1 MSRLSR
7 RQFLAAL
14 YDEATPLSA
23 PQLEKWK
30 ALWAADPLGA
40 YLGAQDDPGFPT
52 YEATSPPAGLLAL
65 PVDLLRYVVQY
76 LSHRDL
82 HGFLSVCRSAADCT
96 SRLKQSDV
104 TLAVLRPDV
113 GLAPQEMFR
122 SHWQRERAAELHG
135 FYFSDGDDTRQ
146 GDLVLAPHI
155 RSVLTSRLQRTARLQ
170 RFFSTSAPFLVELYV
185 FEDYHVGPAFDDFVG
200 RHWDTLKIIV
210 APVRK
215 MRSTAAFGKAQGLR
229 RIAFRCFSRMP
240 FACIEWVDG
249 TRAGAPQT
257 ADLLAVKVAASHHV
271 RNEFVDLVA
280 TPRIFEAAE
289 IVSNIRALVLP
300 RLTAC
305 EALSALAQLHL
316 RLRYLGTGPC
326 CGSSCDPLWDLRAH
340 EVLEGL
346 TRVDVVVP
354 YRSIPPKVC
363 DRLVKNLKSSFH
375 LHGDYWRRE
384 PLRATTDP
392 RDIASEAMAERNASA
407 SRLWAWHPTD
417 PQCIHRRVFAR
428 IIESKEYGFTEFS
441 WIAKECACSLAWFD
455 CEGHLSSPEATATQ
469 RLAFQ
474 ERLQSS
480 DTWEAVWEEVR
491 EWMTEFITYPRRT
504 DLPHQGLS

>member
-155 RSVLTSRLQRTARLQ
+155 RSVLTSTMMQGAEMRTARLQ

-185 FEDYHVGPAFDDFVG
+185 LDSPVDYHLGPAFDDFVG

-210 APVRK
+210 APVSK
-215 MRSTAAFGKAQGLR
+215 MTSTAAFGKAQGLPP
-229 RIAFRCFSRMP
+229 IAIRCFSRMP

-249 TRAGAPQT
+249 EHAGAAQT
-257 ADLLAVKVAASHHV
+257 ADLQAVGVVSRHV
-271 RNEFVDLVA
+271 RDGFVGLVG
-280 TPRIFEAAE
+280 TPRTFEAAE
-289 IVSNIRALVLP
+289 IVSNIRALVLSHF
-300 RLTAC
+300 TAC
-305 EALSALAQLHL
+305 EALSTQ
-316 RLRYLGTGPC
+316 
-326 CGSSCDPLWDLRAH
+326 
-340 EVLEGL
+340 
-346 TRVDVVVP
+346 
-354 YRSIPPKVC
+354 
-363 DRLVKNLKSSFH
+363 
-375 LHGDYWRRE
+375 
-384 PLRATTDP
+384 
-392 RDIASEAMAERNASA
+392 
-407 SRLWAWHPTD
+407 

-428 IIESKEYGFTEFS
+428 IIESKADCFTEFS
-441 WIAKECACSLAWFD
+441 WIAKECACGLEWFAHG
-455 CEGHLSSPEATATQ
+455 GHLSSPEATATPQ

-474 ERLQSS
+474 ERLLKGGDAGS
-480 DTWEAVWEEVR
+480 AVWEEVK
-491 EWMTEFITYPRRT
+491 EWMTEFIPDPKR
-504 DLPHQGLS
+504 LS